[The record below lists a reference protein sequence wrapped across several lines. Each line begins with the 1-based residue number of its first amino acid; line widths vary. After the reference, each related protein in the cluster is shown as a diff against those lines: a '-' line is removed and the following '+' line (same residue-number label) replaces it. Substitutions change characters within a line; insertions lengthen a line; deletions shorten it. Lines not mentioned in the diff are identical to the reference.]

1 MTNKDDRKE
10 EGGGWEGEEKEE
22 EEEEEERE
30 EYSQSMLGVVEG
42 GLIEGWTDGAQCSRM
57 RGCEAAMIGGSCAER
72 SCVVSKEKMRR
83 LMTSCCSRGDE
94 DVDAVSNFIE
104 RLSIDGDV
112 K

>member
-1 MTNKDDRKE
+1 MIGKRKE
-10 EGGGWEGEEKEE
+10 GDGKERRKRRRRKKKRGE
-22 EEEEEERE
+22 RV
-30 EYSQSMLGVVEG
+30 QSMLGVVEG

-104 RLSIDGDV
+104 RLSIDADV
-112 K
+112 R